1 MKYKLSI
8 CMMVKNE
15 ELHLKRCLDSIED
28 VVKRDDVE
36 LIIVDTGSIDDTRA
50 IAEQYT
56 NKVYFKEWFDDFS
69 GMRNVTLSYATGEW
83 IFIID
88 ADETV
93 ENIEVFNDFLD
104 NKINESIKTYF
115 VREKNYVNIK
125 NLDAYS
131 MIITPRFFYNDGSF
145 KYEGTVHNQPIYK
158 QPVAYL
164 DIILGHY
171 GYIVLDKKIMDE
183 KFNRT
188 TQLLIKELKKK
199 PDDMYYLFQLATSYN
214 MHGDTEDSYEISKK
228 AYELLMKCTKKQQIE
243 GFAIFS
249 VHLSNCL
256 VLKKYNEVLD
266 VSEKSIKL
274 REDYI
279 DGYFYLLFSYEKLG
293 NLDIAKKYAEKF
305 IDLVERFDTLPI
317 SKDDSIAIYRTD
329 RATVNKI
336 KIFLVKYYIN
346 RNEHG
351 NALKYL
357 NENKIDSKNINVFI
371 DIYIETNQYN
381 KLKDLYYKIEDLD
394 LKLILFEKIE
404 EKIDNYKPNKKKQI
418 RSLFTDIN
426 EDYSQFCRFSVD
438 ININEEDK
446 LIIANKI
453 FANMK
458 KNTTNLYYAEVM
470 SFICENMTLNLSF
483 FNKFNRSNTFYYLNY
498 FYNNKYS
505 EVYLKVFDW
514 IKNIDANQ
522 PSFKNEVAL
531 KNLLEGFILRMAS
544 EYKNTGIETAIS
556 SNVFVFDK
564 YIQVGLSVINKL
576 YITKGMSLKYEYIA
590 DAESKFLILMNLYY
604 ENLNNANTTAAL
616 KYYKLAAEAYPE
628 LADFLATFLKK
639 EFIN

>member
-1 MKYKLSI
+1 MEYKLSI

-15 ELHLKRCLDSIED
+15 ELHLERCLNSIKSI
-28 VVKRDDVE
+28 VARDDVE
-36 LIIVDTGSIDDTRA
+36 LIIVDTGSKDRTVD
-50 IAEQYT
+50 IAKGYT
-56 NKVYFKEWFDDFS
+56 DRVYYKEWFNDFS
-69 GMRNVTLSYATGEW
+69 EMRNITISYAKGEW

-93 ENIEVFNDFLD
+93 ENVDKFIDFL
-104 NKINESIKTYF
+104 NSKKIYDTYF
-115 VREKNYVNIK
+115 VSEKNYTNIK
-125 NLDAYS
+125 NLDSYS
-131 MIITPRFFYNDGSF
+131 LIKTPRFFKNDGKF
-145 KYEGTVHNQPIYK
+145 RYDGVVHNQPQYRL
-158 QPVAYL
+158 PAGYL
-164 DIILGHY
+164 DIVLGHY
-171 GYIVLDKKIMDE
+171 GYIVSDKKIMDE

-188 TQLLIKELKKK
+188 TSLLKNELKKK
-199 PDDMYYLFQLATSYN
+199 PNDIYYLFQLATSYN
-214 MHGDTEDSYEISKK
+214 MHGDIDDSYKISKK
-228 AYELLMKCTKKQQIE
+228 ALELLLKHKNQQIS
-243 GFAIFS
+243 GFSILS
-249 VHLSNCL
+249 IHLPNCL
-256 VLKKYNEVLD
+256 VLEKYNEAIETANLALN
-266 VSEKSIKL
+266 L
-274 REDYI
+274 RPDYV

-458 KNTTNLYYAEVM
+458 KNITNLYYAEVM

-483 FNKFNRSNTFYYLNY
+483 FNKFNRSTTFYYLNY

>member
-1 MKYKLSI
+1 MEYKLSI

-15 ELHLKRCLDSIED
+15 ELHLERCLNSIKSI
-28 VVKRDDVE
+28 VARDDVE
-36 LIIVDTGSIDDTRA
+36 LIIVDTGSKDRTVD
-50 IAEQYT
+50 IAKGYT
-56 NKVYFKEWFDDFS
+56 DRVYYKEWFNDFS
-69 GMRNVTLSYATGEW
+69 EMRNITISYAKGEW

-93 ENIEVFNDFLD
+93 ENVDKFIDFL
-104 NKINESIKTYF
+104 NSKKIYDTYF
-115 VREKNYVNIK
+115 VSEKNYTNIK
-125 NLDAYS
+125 NLDSYS
-131 MIITPRFFYNDGSF
+131 LIKTPRFFKNDGKF
-145 KYEGTVHNQPIYK
+145 RYDGVVHNQPQYRL
-158 QPVAYL
+158 PAGYL
-164 DIILGHY
+164 DIVLGHY
-171 GYIVLDKKIMDE
+171 GYIVSDKKIMDE

-188 TQLLIKELKKK
+188 TSLLKNELKKK
-199 PDDMYYLFQLATSYN
+199 PNDIYYLFQLATSYN
-214 MHGDTEDSYEISKK
+214 MHGDIDDSYKISKK
-228 AYELLMKCTKKQQIE
+228 ALELLLKHKNQQIS
-243 GFAIFS
+243 GFSILS
-249 VHLSNCL
+249 IHLPNCL
-256 VLKKYNEVLD
+256 VLEKYNEAIETANLALN
-266 VSEKSIKL
+266 L
-274 REDYI
+274 RPDYV

-293 NLDIAKKYAEKF
+293 NLDIAKKYSEKF
-305 IDLVERFDTLPI
+305 IELVERFNDLEI

-329 RATVNKI
+329 KATVNKV
-336 KIFLVKYYIN
+336 KSFLVQYHIN

-458 KNTTNLYYAEVM
+458 KNITNLYYAEVM

-483 FNKFNRSNTFYYLNY
+483 FNKFNRSTTFYYLNY